1 MKKAFITISF
11 SDDTMYGTSLA
22 LAINFL
28 DAFVLIKFTIKVI
41 DSKSGEWINVFEESP
56 LPSKIYL

>member
-1 MKKAFITISF
+1 
-11 SDDTMYGTSLA
+11 MYGTSLA

-28 DAFVLIKFTIKVI
+28 DAFVLIKFTVKVI